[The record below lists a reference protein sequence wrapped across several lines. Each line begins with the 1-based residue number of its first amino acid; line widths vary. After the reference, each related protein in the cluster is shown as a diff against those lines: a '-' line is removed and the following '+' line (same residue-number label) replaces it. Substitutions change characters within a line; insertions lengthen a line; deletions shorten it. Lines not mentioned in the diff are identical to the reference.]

1 MAIYNAMRDKPSF
14 DPAAAFGLYFRDGE
28 AKPGAKAFA
37 FPFVADRRSKRKVIL
52 WGKAPAT
59 GKLKVQR
66 QRGKRWRTIA
76 RFNAAEGKVFT
87 KKVKIR
93 GKAKLRAGVA
103 GERSLVWGLGK
114 G

>member
-1 MAIYNAMRDKPSF
+1 MAIYNLIRDRPSF
-14 DPAAAFGLYFRDGE
+14 DPSAAFGLYFRDGE
-28 AKPGAKAFA
+28 AKPAAKAFA
-37 FPFVADRRSKRKVIL
+37 FPFVADRKSKRKVVL
-52 WGKAPAT
+52 WGRSPAT

-66 QRGKRWRTIA
+66 QRGNRWKTIA
-76 RFNAAEGKVFT
+76 RFNANAGKVFT

-103 GERSLVWGLGK
+103 GQRSLTWGLGK